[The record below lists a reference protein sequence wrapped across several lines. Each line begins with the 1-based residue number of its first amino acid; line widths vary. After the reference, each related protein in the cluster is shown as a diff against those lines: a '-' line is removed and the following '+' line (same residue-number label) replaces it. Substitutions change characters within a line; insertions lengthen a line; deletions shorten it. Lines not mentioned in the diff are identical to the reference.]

1 MLNVLPAKQNYL
13 SIQIE
18 QKTPQILIYMIGL
31 IKIGLC
37 CRTALSLIEYDI
49 KTVKK

>member
-1 MLNVLPAKQNYL
+1 MLNVLPAKQSYL

-31 IKIGLC
+31 VKIGL
-37 CRTALSLIEYDI
+37 
-49 KTVKK
+49 